1 MKYDTGSGKRKNDP
15 ETRTML
21 SFRFRAMYRNLG
33 LSRLDAAQLLH
44 VSERTLHNWESGHHE
59 IPYSAYKL
67 MRLLN
72 HEELPGQAWAGWH
85 ITAGVLWSPEGH
97 GFKPLDS
104 SWWGLL
110 CRRAALF
117 HPLYQDN
124 VQLRIS
130 LMAVRHP
137 PEVKAA
143 SRAKPLLSGPLAA
156 VAPTG
161 AAGWAAKPTG
171 LDLTSKHFSTPL
183 AKLSKRS
190 LTSESGVHH
199 D

>member
-72 HEELPGQAWAGWH
+72 HQELPGEAWAGWH

-117 HPLYQDN
+117 HSLYQDN

-130 LMAVRHP
+130 LMAGRQP
-137 PEVKAA
+137 TAAEAKALVLA
-143 SRAKPLLSGPLAA
+143 WPLAA
-156 VAPTG
+156 GAPTG
-161 AAGWAAKPTG
+161 NAGRAAKPTG
-171 LDLTSKHFSTPL
+171 LDLSS
-183 AKLSKRS
+183 
-190 LTSESGVHH
+190 
-199 D
+199 

>member
-15 ETRTML
+15 DTRTML

-117 HPLYQDN
+117 HSLYQDN

-137 PEVKAA
+137 TAA
-143 SRAKPLLSGPLAA
+143 EAMALALA
-156 VAPTG
+156 WPQAAGAPTG

-171 LDLTSKHFSTPL
+171 LDLSSKHFGTPY
-183 AKLSKRS
+183 ANAPGAKRS
-190 LTSESGVHH
+190 LTSGNEVRHG
-199 D
+199 